1 MRHET
6 NPCVRKLFHGSCNL
20 RNITECPDGRTSA
33 YRPKAHR
40 VGEDGR
46 GAMTR
51 LERRGGVATAFMAAA
66 LWIMLLIAGAI
77 LAETDRCL
85 ITSRTLPQSRI

>member
-1 MRHET
+1 
-6 NPCVRKLFHGSCNL
+6 
-20 RNITECPDGRTSA
+20 
-33 YRPKAHR
+33 

-46 GAMTR
+46 GAVTR

>member
-6 NPCVRKLFHGSCNL
+6 NPCVRELFHGSCSL
-20 RNITECPDGRTSA
+20 RNITECPDRRTSA

-40 VGEDGR
+40 VSDGR
-46 GAMTR
+46 GAVTR
-51 LERRGGVATAFMAAA
+51 LERRGGVAIAFMTAA

>member
-1 MRHET
+1 MIS
-6 NPCVRKLFHGSCNL
+6 V
-20 RNITECPDGRTSA
+20 
-33 YRPKAHR
+33 
-40 VGEDGR
+40 
-46 GAMTR
+46 TR
-51 LERRGGVATAFMAAA
+51 LEQNGGVATAFMSAA